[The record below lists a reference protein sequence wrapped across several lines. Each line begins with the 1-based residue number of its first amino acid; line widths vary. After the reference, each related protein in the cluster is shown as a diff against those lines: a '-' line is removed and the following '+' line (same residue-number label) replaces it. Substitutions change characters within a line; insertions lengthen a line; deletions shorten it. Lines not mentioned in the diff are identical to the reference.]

1 MVNKSAN
8 TFDAAARSLRTMVA
22 PALGESNSL
31 AGEQVRVIAGV
42 LDFYRDRA
50 HHEYPRKLYEFR
62 TYLALAERLSG
73 YGGIDLDSRSLLT
86 DALDEAHSTATLAVP
101 EYGHLDRVTDELTR
115 AIAEM
120 VRSARTADPAM
131 GAEVSRVVLEH
142 SRPLVEMQRSWFLPQ
157 GVDPDPVAVPSLSS
171 LLGTQTITTRAY

>member
-8 TFDAAARSLRTMVA
+8 TFGAAARSLRTTVT

-31 AGEQVRVIAGV
+31 AAEQVRVIAGV

-50 HHEYPRKLYEFR
+50 QHEYPRKLYEFR

-73 YGGIDLDSRSLLT
+73 YLDVDRDARSLLV
-86 DALDEAHSTATLAVP
+86 DALEQARATDRLAVP
-101 EYGHLDRVTDELTR
+101 EYGQLDRATDELTR
-115 AIAEM
+115 AIAGI
-120 VRSARTADPAM
+120 VRSARSTDPDT
-131 GAEVSRVVLEH
+131 GAEISRLVLDH

-157 GVDPDPVAVPSLSS
+157 GVDPDPAAVPPLRS
-171 LLGTQTITTRAY
+171 LLGTPAAPPRTH

>member
-8 TFDAAARSLRTMVA
+8 TFDAAARSLRTTVT

-31 AGEQVRVIAGV
+31 ATEQVRVIAGV

-73 YGGIDLDSRSLLT
+73 YREVDHEARSLLK
-86 DALDEAHSTATLAVP
+86 DALEDARTTDRLTVP
-101 EYGHLDRVTDELTR
+101 EYGQLDRATDELTR
-115 AIAEM
+115 AIAGI
-120 VRSARTADPAM
+120 VRSARSTDPDL
-131 GAEVSRVVLEH
+131 GAEVSRIVLDH

-157 GVDPDPVAVPSLSS
+157 GVDPDPAAVPPLCS
-171 LLGTQTITTRAY
+171 LLGTAATSRVR